1 MELNSQDFKEVG
13 SNQVP
18 KIQNEDKDD
27 RGVSPIKGK
36 VVASCKRC
44 GNISIDIGR
53 CTECNKILPEGIF
66 VYTFC
71 CLFTFCYLFTFCDLF
86 IFYLFTGTEILPVP
100 DYKPTSEVEKKI
112 KKKKNEVKS
121 ISIENEKNAGKE
133 PNFTEGT
140 SEEAIKR
147 REEYDKIA
155 KKLKNSFKKKD
166 KAWLKNL
173 VDDDA
178 SLATKRILLSKLME
192 ENHTHISQE
201 LATIRFGGKI
211 LFQKL

>member
-1 MELNSQDFKEVG
+1 ML
-13 SNQVP
+13 
-18 KIQNEDKDD
+18 
-27 RGVSPIKGK
+27 
-36 VVASCKRC
+36 
-44 GNISIDIGR
+44 
-53 CTECNKILPEGIF
+53 
-66 VYTFC
+66 
-71 CLFTFCYLFTFCDLF
+71 
-86 IFYLFTGTEILPVP
+86 TGTEILPVP
-100 DYKPTSEVEKKI
+100 DYKPTEVEKNITKE
-112 KKKKNEVKS
+112 KNQVKS
-121 ISIENEKNAGKE
+121 IIENDKDADKQSNL
-133 PNFTEGT
+133 PEGI

-211 LFQKL
+211 FMRFYLSPQVIYYILIRIFKPTFSFLLSPSRDVFLKFLPSYRFSTGNLLCIISVLFYN

>member
-1 MELNSQDFKEVG
+1 MK
-13 SNQVP
+13 
-18 KIQNEDKDD
+18 
-27 RGVSPIKGK
+27 
-36 VVASCKRC
+36 
-44 GNISIDIGR
+44 
-53 CTECNKILPEGIF
+53 T
-66 VYTFC
+66 
-71 CLFTFCYLFTFCDLF
+71 
-86 IFYLFTGTEILPVP
+86 
-100 DYKPTSEVEKKI
+100 
-112 KKKKNEVKS
+112 NEVKS
-121 ISIENEKNAGKE
+121 IIENEKNAGKE
-133 PNFTEGT
+133 PNIPEGT

-211 LFQKL
+211 LFVTSSNLLHTNSNFQTHFFLFTFSFQRRFFKISTFI

>member
-1 MELNSQDFKEVG
+1 MQQNPSRRYVNSFTLCVICLLFKW
-13 SNQVP
+13 
-18 KIQNEDKDD
+18 
-27 RGVSPIKGK
+27 
-36 VVASCKRC
+36 SC
-44 GNISIDIGR
+44 
-53 CTECNKILPEGIF
+53 L
-66 VYTFC
+66 
-71 CLFTFCYLFTFCDLF
+71 L
-86 IFYLFTGTEILPVP
+86 TGTEILPVP
-100 DYKPTSEVEKKI
+100 NYKPTEVEKNIAKE
-112 KKKKNEVKS
+112 KNQVKS
-121 ISIENEKNAGKE
+121 IIENEKDADKQSNL
-133 PNFTEGT
+133 PEGM

-211 LFQKL
+211 FMRI

>member
-1 MELNSQDFKEVG
+1 ML
-13 SNQVP
+13 
-18 KIQNEDKDD
+18 
-27 RGVSPIKGK
+27 
-36 VVASCKRC
+36 
-44 GNISIDIGR
+44 
-53 CTECNKILPEGIF
+53 
-66 VYTFC
+66 
-71 CLFTFCYLFTFCDLF
+71 
-86 IFYLFTGTEILPVP
+86 TGTEILPVP
-100 DYKPTSEVEKKI
+100 NYKPTEVEKNI
-112 KKKKNEVKS
+112 TKKTNQVIS
-121 ISIENEKNAGKE
+121 IIENEKDADKQSNL
-133 PNFTEGT
+133 PEGM

-211 LFQKL
+211 LLDFICHFK

>member
-1 MELNSQDFKEVG
+1 MG
-13 SNQVP
+13 SNHVAE
-18 KIQNEDKDD
+18 IQDEDNHFLYKN
-27 RGVSPIKGK
+27 VQGK

-53 CTECNKILPEGIF
+53 CTECKKILPEGNNDNSFTLCVI
-66 VYTFC
+66 
-71 CLFTFCYLFTFCDLF
+71 CLYFKWSYLL
-86 IFYLFTGTEILPVP
+86 TGTEILPVP
-100 DYKPTSEVEKKI
+100 NYKPTEVEKNITKE
-112 KKKKNEVKS
+112 KNQVKS
-121 ISIENEKNAGKE
+121 IKENDKDADKQSNL
-133 PNFTEGT
+133 PEGI

-201 LATIRFGGKI
+201 LATIRFGGNI
-211 LFQKL
+211 FMRF